1 MHTLGSGSEGGYSR
15 LAAMTA
21 DEPVER
27 FSNLYWDDVVDV
39 ICAGNGPGVVAHAIL
54 CADLGLSVALADA
67 VSPADLPDEDT
78 LGYLQAMID
87 DLGSLPR
94 VPENLEVPLT
104 RAVPEPPAT
113 PKKGKRATIAP
124 FVGSRLRDWAAQ
136 CAVSPFGVIYS
147 GVPDGMTPM
156 RAESGTAIR
165 AAVLGS
171 YRPDADRPGPALA
184 AWLAEQTRERDIDGY
199 GTAIQ
204 RLVFEDGR
212 VAGAA
217 IDGPSGVKLVR
228 ALDGVALSTGPA
240 PGGAEWPAQPELRD
254 IDVQVAIVSRSASRF
269 GRVELLQ
276 ES

>member
-1 MHTLGSGSEGGYSR
+1 
-15 LAAMTA
+15 MTA
-21 DEPVER
+21 DDDVEP

-39 ICAGNGPGVVAHAIL
+39 VCAGSGPGVLAHAIL
-54 CADLGLSVALADA
+54 CADLGLSVAFADA
-67 VSPADLPDEDT
+67 VSPSDLSDEDT

-87 DLGSLPR
+87 DLGTLTR
-94 VPENLEVPLT
+94 VPGNLEVPLV
-104 RAVPEPPAT
+104 RAEPEPPPVI
-113 PKKGKRATIAP
+113 PKKGKHAAIAP

-156 RAESGTAIR
+156 RSESGTAIG

-184 AWLAEQTRERDIDGY
+184 AWLADQARERDIESDGT
-199 GTAIQ
+199 GIQ

-217 IDGPSGVKLVR
+217 IEGPSGVRLVR
-228 ALDGVALSTGPA
+228 ALDGVALSIGPA

-254 IDVQVAIVSRSASRF
+254 IEVEVAIVSRAASRF

-276 ES
+276 QR